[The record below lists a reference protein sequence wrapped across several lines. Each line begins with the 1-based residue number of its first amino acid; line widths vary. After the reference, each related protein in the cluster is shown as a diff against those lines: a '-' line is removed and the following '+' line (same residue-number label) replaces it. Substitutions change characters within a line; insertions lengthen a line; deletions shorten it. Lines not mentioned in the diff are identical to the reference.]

1 MPADVRS
8 ADSKHD
14 GLEHELDSASLH
26 SGSHDPEKG
35 AALPHPSFHDPN
47 IPHFD
52 DPNLP
57 SHSPYAT
64 APSLLEDDS
73 PYPEVRSAVA
83 NTDDP
88 AIPVATL
95 RAWTLGI
102 LWAVLIPGLNQFFFF
117 RYPAVTVTSIVPQLL
132 TFPLGRL
139 WARLLP
145 NLVLSLPF
153 GVKVE
158 LNGGAFSVKV
168 CAVCFFFARNQMDVG
183 ARLRLTRLFCVGA
196 GAYERRG

>member
-1 MPADVRS
+1 MPADAHS
-8 ADSKHD
+8 ASSKHD
-14 GLEHELDSASLH
+14 GLEHERDSASLN

-35 AALPHPSFHDPN
+35 AALPVPVPTAHPSFHDRNLPT
-47 IPHFD
+47 FD

-57 SHSPYAT
+57 ADA

-102 LWAVLIPGLNQFFFF
+102 LWAILIPGLNHFFFF
-117 RYPAVTVTSIVPQLL
+117 PYPAVTVTSIVPNSSPSPSAASGPASSQ
-132 TFPLGRL
+132 PRPRPPVWREG
-139 WARLLP
+139 
-145 NLVLSLPF
+145 
-153 GVKVE
+153 GVE
-158 LNGGAFSVKV
+158 WGGV
-168 CAVCFFFARNQMDVG
+168 
-183 ARLRLTRLFCVGA
+183 
-196 GAYERRG
+196 

>member
-1 MPADVRS
+1 MPADAHS
-8 ADSKHD
+8 ASSKH
-14 GLEHELDSASLH
+14 DSASLH

-35 AALPHPSFHDPN
+35 AALPVPTAHPSFHDA

-57 SHSPYAT
+57 AQN

-117 RYPAVTVTSIVPQLL
+117 RYPAVTVTSIVTQLL

-139 WARLLP
+139 WAPLLP
-145 NLVLSLPF
+145 NLTLNLF
-153 GVKVE
+153 GLRVE
-158 LNGGAFSVKV
+158 LNGGAFSIKV
-168 CAVCFFFARNQMDVG
+168 CFSSSLGRSVS
-183 ARLRLTRLFCVGA
+183 T
-196 GAYERRG
+196 